1 MSEKAKCKV
10 DFFNLTKQERVALWS
25 FAEALKHRDVCVSV
39 YIGKKSMSVTVTPWE
54 EKQK

>member
-25 FAEALKHRDVCVSV
+25 FAEALKHRDVCVSA
-39 YIGKKSMSVTVTPWE
+39 YIGKKSMSVTVTPWKE
-54 EKQK
+54 DQK